1 MSSRE
6 NYYSKGA
13 GNSLGCHSLRG
24 NSDKGNIIKKTSCLL
39 DIIQNANRIVILLGE
54 YKLDAEWRS
63 LGR

>member
-24 NSDKGNIIKKTSCLL
+24 NSDKENIMKNSCLL

>member
-24 NSDKGNIIKKTSCLL
+24 NSDKGNIIKKKQL
-39 DIIQNANRIVILLGE
+39 
-54 YKLDAEWRS
+54 S
-63 LGR
+63 LGYYPER